1 MFKFSSNSLILKD
14 NGMPWKLPSKYPN
27 IARCWMTH
35 YLFTKYSLAKRE
47 MLLVASESL
56 VGAQRKQL
64 QLTADDFQRLNARND
79 QLVKV

>member
-1 MFKFSSNSLILKD
+1 
-14 NGMPWKLPSKYPN
+14 
-27 IARCWMTH
+27 MTH

-56 VGAQRKQL
+56 VEAQQKQL
-64 QLTADDFQRLNARND
+64 QLTADDFQRINARND